1 MSTVDSTDNQFSIS
15 NPQVITHDFIQPGDS
30 AAGGDT
36 PRTFPRQV
44 LTGNSRGIQ
53 QFGSPNLF
61 ADSGNNYFGVS
72 KNGVQ
77 QVLMGLQPTFGEGF
91 YVTKDGVD
99 VSQATSEQDFIFNS
113 NQDVF
118 KIVKIID
125 FPGISIVS
133 PTCNAGEVSNSIVN
147 INFIQEVPFTYVPAV
162 VGYTQGDVG
171 TYYPF
176 PRTNFFIFDAQRYFI
191 ISSQIF
197 ASQTAVTAQ
206 IDTFVSCI
214 GSAGSLTVTTV
225 IQPFK
230 IFVLQESAA

>member
-1 MSTVDSTDNQFSIS
+1 MSTADSTDNIFSS
-15 NPQVITHDFIQPGDS
+15 ANPEVIQHDFIQPGES

-72 KNGVQ
+72 KNSVQ

-91 YVTKDGVD
+91 YVTKDGID
-99 VSQATSEQDFIFNS
+99 ASKATEPGDFIFNS
-113 NQDVF
+113 NQDIF
-118 KIVKIID
+118 KIVKTLT
-125 FPGISIVS
+125 FPGVSIVS

-147 INFIQEVPFTYVPAV
+147 IVFNQDTPFTNVPAV
-162 VGYTQGDVG
+162 VGYTQGDAG

-176 PRTNFFIFDAQRYFI
+176 PRNNFFIFDAQRYFI
-191 ISSQIF
+191 INSQIF

-206 IDTFVSCI
+206 IDTFISCI
-214 GSAGSLTVTTV
+214 GSAGSLTVTTI

-230 IFVLQESAA
+230 IFILQESAA